1 MKECVNKAKS
11 MIKTKK
17 DAEIKASPILNFYPD
32 SMGGTLRSAVK
43 LLERPE
49 LTSAFSDVY
58 ILPSLYHSDLDRGF
72 CVIDY
77 DLNETLATEAD
88 LERLRD
94 LQITLLLD
102 MVMNHA
108 SAQSKEFQDI
118 LHRGRDSVYMEF
130 FLDWNR
136 FWKGRGTNGA
146 EGYVIPEKSYLKD
159 MFFRQPGLPVLV
171 VITQTGERIPFWN
184 TFYQKRFCA
193 GTQSAELAE
202 RLGLAADEAER
213 LSDEIRHGLATQH
226 SPEQLALTG
235 YSVRRDI
242 ILALLYQN
250 MQYLGQIDLNVESQ
264 MVWSFYEQT
273 IQKLADYGAEIVRL
287 DAFAYTSKVPGKRNF
302 FNEPETWEI
311 LDRMRRLAE
320 VRGISLLPEI
330 HASYAEKIHEK
341 ISEKGFL
348 TYDFFLPGLLLDAME
363 CADPSVLRDW
373 ALEVY
378 QKKIRTVNMLGCH
391 DGIPLLDLKGLLPEE
406 RIDALI
412 DRVLQRGGKIK
423 DLHGA
428 KNVYYQINA
437 TYFSALGE
445 EPKRLVFARAVQLFM
460 PGKPQ
465 VWYLDLFAGKNDLE
479 AVKRAG
485 ADGHKEIN
493 RTNLTEVKIQEA
505 LETHVVQ
512 RQLALL
518 RFRNNFPAFGFD
530 AEFRI
535 EQIRTALLRF
545 VWEKNGC
552 AAILEADFKNAS
564 FRIGARPC
572 GEAFAWTAL

>member
-1 MKECVNKAKS
+1 

-17 DAEIKASPILNFYPD
+17 DAEIKSSPILNFYPD
-32 SMGGTLRSAVK
+32 SMGGTLRSAVE

-49 LTSAFSDVY
+49 LADAFSDVY

-77 DLNETLATEAD
+77 DLNETLAVEAD

-136 FWKGRGTNGA
+136 FWKGCGTTGA
-146 EGYVIPEKSYLKD
+146 EGYVIPEEQYLKD
-159 MFFRQPGLPVLV
+159 MFFRKPGLPVLV
-171 VITQTGERIPFWN
+171 AVTQTGERIPFWN

-213 LSDEIRHGLATQH
+213 LSDEIRQGLTAQR

-235 YSVRRDI
+235 YSVSRDI

-250 MQYLGQIDLNVESQ
+250 MHYLGQIDLNVESQ

-273 IQKLADYGAEIVRL
+273 IQKLADYGAKIIRL

-363 CADPSVLRDW
+363 RADPSVLCSW

-406 RIDALI
+406 QIDALI

-445 EPKRLVFARAVQLFM
+445 DAKRLVFARAVQLFM

-493 RTNLTEVKIQEA
+493 RTNLTEAQIQEA
-505 LETHVVQ
+505 LETDVVQ

-518 RFRNNFPAFGFD
+518 RFRNRFPAFGFD

-545 VWEKNGC
+545 IWEKNGC

-564 FRIGARPC
+564 FRIGAQPC
-572 GEAFAWTAL
+572 GEAFAWTALS